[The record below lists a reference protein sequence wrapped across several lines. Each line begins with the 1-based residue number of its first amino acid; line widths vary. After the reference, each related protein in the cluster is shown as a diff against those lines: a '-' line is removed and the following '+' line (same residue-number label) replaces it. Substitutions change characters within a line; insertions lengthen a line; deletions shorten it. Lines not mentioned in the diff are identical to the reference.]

1 MRVYVYTFYKSNQFN
16 EENGNLFSAMSDT
29 SRIFYTVLL
38 CLFCM
43 SDDVNRDVNETLP
56 NNIGTIIHEF
66 HQEDRKIIRSLEN
79 LTKKQTNARY
89 AVIFTETCIHEN
101 LLPKFTNIY
110 IYSHRHWYAF
120 LTHWLNNNII

>member
-89 AVIFTETCIHEN
+89 TENN
-101 LLPKFTNIY
+101 LT
-110 IYSHRHWYAF
+110 R
-120 LTHWLNNNII
+120 